1 MDEDSF
7 LFQDADWEAGFEG
20 DRRVVVSR
28 LGPFVRMF
36 PRPKHLVRRFYHS
49 VYELG
54 IQDWSIV
61 MEPLRMGSFCTIAVS
76 IHIRFQPTLQ
86 YAREHLEFLP
96 KLHLQIKTS
105 HEPLLKDAAE
115 QVLRKMERDPR
126 WLEEGCT
133 PIEKNIESTT
143 NELLAIRNIQCR
155 TRCLIE
161 PSLAEVN
168 ELDAGAL
175 APWSRHKAIYVEL
188 LRRNREASQRIHLET
203 SEQMVEEHRLMLE
216 REERLLELMHQKNEL
231 LKTKRAEE
239 IAQLQAELT
248 AEETR
253 LAEQRNSEKRLREEQ
268 IRHDAHLRE
277 MEIDADFQETNRRA
291 RTMDD
296 MEHHIKREIE
306 LLAME
311 RQRLL
316 LEEEVREVKLAKA
329 RGWVINA
336 KKRFA
341 LGENKSEPQDA
352 ELPGPSSTE

>member
-1 MDEDSF
+1 MDEDNF
-7 LFQDADWEAGFEG
+7 LAQDADWEAGFEG
-20 DRRVVVSR
+20 DRRIVVSR

-36 PRPKHLVRRFYHS
+36 PRPKHLIRRFYHS
-49 VYELG
+49 IYELG
-54 IQDWSIV
+54 IQDWNIA
-61 MEPLRMGSFCTIAVS
+61 MEPLKLGSFCTIAAS

-105 HEPLLKDAAE
+105 HETLLKDSAE
-115 QVLRKMERDPR
+115 QELRKMERDPR
-126 WLEEGCT
+126 WLEEGCAH
-133 PIEKNIESTT
+133 IEKSIESTT

-161 PSLAEVN
+161 PSFAEVN
-168 ELDAGAL
+168 ELDTEAL
-175 APWSRHKAIYVEL
+175 APWSRHKAIYLEL
-188 LRRNREASQRIHLET
+188 LRRSREASERIHLET
-203 SEQMVEEHRLMLE
+203 SEQMVKEHRLMLD
-216 REERLLELMHQKNEL
+216 REERLLELMRQKNEL

-239 IAQLQAELT
+239 IAQIQAELA

-253 LAEQRNSEKRLREEQ
+253 LAEQRNSERRLREEQ
-268 IRHDAHLRE
+268 IRHDSHLRE

-296 MEHHIKREIE
+296 MENHIKREIE

-336 KKRFA
+336 KKRFP
-341 LGENKSEPQDA
+341 LGENKNLPQDSEVA
-352 ELPGPSSTE
+352 EPPSED